1 MYELD
6 EIKNAKGLHF
16 THLNV
21 RSLMNKWDNIKANFA
36 DSGIHVL
43 TFSETWLH
51 SLLPSAL
58 YILRHDYTLIR
69 HDRKWNDSNNLQ
81 LPPKRGGG
89 VCMYIKDTLQYSEV
103 EYSQYNKSC
112 KDIECQWIS
121 IFQKPNKTILIGNL
135 YRPPQGDISKCIDYL
150 DDVLSDIDLQKVE
163 VFLMGDL
170 NIDILDKN
178 NRFVKILLNMA
189 KQLGLRQL
197 ITEPTRYSPVKDSC
211 LDLFFTNSDIIA
223 KAGVSNVNISDHQ
236 MIMLTRKKAKLVKQK
251 CEFYG
256 RSYRNYNKDIFQE
269 RIRDANWEFLEHE
282 RDVNTQ
288 WKMFEQNIST
298 ILDKMCP
305 QKMFKIKQVK
315 QPWIT
320 PRLLELILD
329 KDKALKKAKKSK
341 NRELWND
348 SKRLRNSC
356 TNRLRKAKADYI
368 KERLEIHS
376 NDQKKFWK
384 HIQEVIPNNNK
395 GTKLI
400 HLKDNTTDS
409 LININETSDYINKF
423 FTNIGPNLAK
433 ECDQAWQYT
442 GITCEHKLANIETSP
457 AEINEICKN
466 ININKSSCID
476 NISSEI
482 LRDAFLA
489 IPEKLC
495 LLFNNCFRTAII
507 PSVWKN
513 AKVTRLPKGGDSQ
526 VVSNYRPISLLPI
539 LSKLIEKIVH
549 KNVYNHLMQ
558 WNLLEEKQGGFRPGY
573 STVSTC
579 SYFTNDLYTA
589 NNNNEITIA
598 VFIDAMKA
606 FDTVN
611 HQILLKKLKKYG
623 IDGNLLRWIEGYLTD
638 RKQCTIANNIVSSN
652 ENIVCGVPQG
662 SVLGPLLFLIYIND
676 ISSVIRNSKIS
687 MYADDTVVY
696 ISHTNMNNAIALI
709 QSDLTSVYTWCNSN
723 KLTINCKKT
732 KFCLFGM
739 RSAIKKSK
747 TQDVQLSLSNQ
758 ILERVCSYKYLGLTL
773 DEHLTYNKH
782 IKEMNRLVS
791 HKLYLLSKV
800 RKYITT
806 DACINIFKTMVL
818 SLLEY
823 CDVLYAGTTQR
834 NLGDIDKLFYRGLR
848 ICMYTNN
855 YTSREILC
863 NGCKIAPL
871 DKRRLAH
878 LLIFMHKQTGN
889 QTLVKKKESEYKI
902 A

>member
-1 MYELD
+1 M
-6 EIKNAKGLHF
+6 
-16 THLNV
+16 
-21 RSLMNKWDNIKANFA
+21 
-36 DSGIHVL
+36 
-43 TFSETWLH
+43 
-51 SLLPSAL
+51 
-58 YILRHDYTLIR
+58 
-69 HDRKWNDSNNLQ
+69 
-81 LPPKRGGG
+81 
-89 VCMYIKDTLQYSEV
+89 
-103 EYSQYNKSC
+103 
-112 KDIECQWIS
+112 
-121 IFQKPNKTILIGNL
+121 
-135 YRPPQGDISKCIDYL
+135 
-150 DDVLSDIDLQKVE
+150 
-163 VFLMGDL
+163 
-170 NIDILDKN
+170 
-178 NRFVKILLNMA
+178 
-189 KQLGLRQL
+189 
-197 ITEPTRYSPVKDSC
+197 
-211 LDLFFTNSDIIA
+211 
-223 KAGVSNVNISDHQ
+223 
-236 MIMLTRKKAKLVKQK
+236 
-251 CEFYG
+251 
-256 RSYRNYNKDIFQE
+256 
-269 RIRDANWEFLEHE
+269 
-282 RDVNTQ
+282 
-288 WKMFEQNIST
+288 
-298 ILDKMCP
+298 
-305 QKMFKIKQVK
+305 
-315 QPWIT
+315 
-320 PRLLELILD
+320 
-329 KDKALKKAKKSK
+329 
-341 NRELWND
+341 
-348 SKRLRNSC
+348 
-356 TNRLRKAKADYI
+356 
-368 KERLEIHS
+368 
-376 NDQKKFWK
+376 
-384 HIQEVIPNNNK
+384 
-395 GTKLI
+395 
-400 HLKDNTTDS
+400 
-409 LININETSDYINKF
+409 
-423 FTNIGPNLAK
+423 
-433 ECDQAWQYT
+433 
-442 GITCEHKLANIETSP
+442 
-457 AEINEICKN
+457 
-466 ININKSSCID
+466 
-476 NISSEI
+476 
-482 LRDAFLA
+482 
-489 IPEKLC
+489 
-495 LLFNNCFRTAII
+495 
-507 PSVWKN
+507 
-513 AKVTRLPKGGDSQ
+513 
-526 VVSNYRPISLLPI
+526 VSNYRPISLLPI

-623 IDGNLLRWIEGYLTD
+623 IDGNILRWIEGYLTD

-863 NGCKIAPL
+863 NECKIAPL

-889 QTLVKKKESEYKI
+889 QTLVKKKKANTRLHNGPVFNTYKPNNEKAKANI
-902 A
+902 FYRGAIVWNALEANYRNMSFEHFKAYQKQQLTTFYLEG